1 MAADIAFEPPSR
13 GDRDAR
19 RWLAE
24 AARTGA
30 RPARIAAVL
39 MVTEALPAVGFAAS
53 LALAL
58 AGMDRPQV
66 AAGWAVAAAAS
77 LIVRGL
83 IGLAAARQG
92 AEAARAVRQD
102 VRRRAFAGLVASGR
116 AEAADA
122 AAPVEGV
129 DALTGYV
136 ARFTPLRIAATATP
150 LLLVAVMAVASPFAA
165 ALVLLTL
172 IPFIAG
178 MALAGMAA
186 GEESRR
192 QFDALAQLSGLFL
205 DRIRALPAVIAFQGQ
220 DRIAA
225 EVARASDDLAR
236 HTGRVLRIAFLSSGV
251 LEFFAALAVA
261 LVAVYCGFNL
271 LRLLPF
277 PAPEQLDL
285 ARAVFVLALAPEVYL
300 PLRRLAAAYHDR
312 QAAEAAA
319 PMLAR
324 VSGAQL
330 VASREEARSAD
341 APEIRF
347 TDVAIAYVHA
357 PAVIEGFNLIVRP
370 GQIVALVGPSG
381 RGKTSLL
388 NLLLGLSPLTR
399 GQVQVDGRR
408 LAEAR
413 HFAGSVAWVGQDP
426 VVLPGS
432 VRANLAL
439 ARKDATA
446 AEIEAAAK
454 AAGLTVALDRAL
466 DERGGGLSGG
476 ERRRLGVAR
485 ALVKDAPILLL
496 DEPTANL
503 DAAAEAAMIA
513 AIQTAAVGRTVLIA
527 THSPAV
533 MALADRVVR
542 L

>member
-1 MAADIAFEPPSR
+1 MAADIAFEPPAR
-13 GDRDAR
+13 GDRDTR

-24 AARTGA
+24 AARPGA
-30 RPARIAAVL
+30 RSARIAAFL
-39 MVTEALPAVGFAAS
+39 MVAEALPAIGFAAS

-58 AGMDRPQV
+58 AGMARPH
-66 AAGWAVAAAAS
+66 AAVGWAVAAAAS

-83 IGLAAARQG
+83 IGLAAARRG
-92 AEAARAVRQD
+92 AEAARAVRQN

-116 AEAADA
+116 AEPADA

-129 DALTGYV
+129 DALSGYV
-136 ARFTPLRIAATATP
+136 ARFTPLRIAATVTP
-150 LLLVAVMAVASPFAA
+150 LLLVSVMAVASPFASG
-165 ALVLLTL
+165 LVLLTL

-192 QFDALAQLSGLFL
+192 QFEALARLSGLFL

-220 DRIAA
+220 DGITA

-236 HTGRVLRIAFLSSGV
+236 RTGRVLKIAFLSSGV

-312 QAAEAAA
+312 QAAEAAS

-324 VSGAQL
+324 VAAAMGAPRAAQ
-330 VASREEARSAD
+330 RSPA

-347 TDVAIAYVHA
+347 TGVAIAYAHA

-381 RGKTSLL
+381 RGKTSVL

-408 LAEAR
+408 LAEAGD
-413 HFAGSVAWVGQDP
+413 FAGSVAWVGQDP

-439 ARKDATA
+439 ARKDAAA
-446 AEIEAAAK
+446 AEVEAAAQ
-454 AAGLTVALDRAL
+454 AAGLKVDLDRVL

>member
-1 MAADIAFEPPSR
+1 MAADIAIEPPARS
-13 GDRDAR
+13 DRDAR

-24 AARTGA
+24 AGRVGA
-30 RPARIAAVL
+30 RPARIAAAL
-39 MVTEALPAVGFAAS
+39 AIAEALPALGFAAS

-58 AGMDRPQV
+58 AHMDRPPV
-66 AAGWAVAAAAS
+66 VAGWAVAAALS

-83 IGLAAARQG
+83 IGAAATRLG
-92 AEAARAVRQD
+92 AEAARVVRQD
-102 VRRRAFAGLVASGR
+102 VRRRTFAGLVASGR
-116 AEAADA
+116 AEAGDA

-129 DALTGYV
+129 DALTGHV

-150 LLLVAVMAVASPFAA
+150 LLLVVAMAVASPFSAG
-165 ALVLLTL
+165 LVLLTL

-192 QFDALAQLSGLFL
+192 QFDALARLSGLFL

-220 DRIAA
+220 DRVAA

-236 HTGRVLRIAFLSSGV
+236 RTGRVLKIAFLSSGV

-319 PMLAR
+319 PLLAR
-324 VSGAQL
+324 VAAAP
-330 VASREEARSAD
+330 VAPPAVEQSPA

-347 TDVAIAYVHA
+347 TDVAVAYADA
-357 PAVIEGFNLIVRP
+357 PAVIESFSLTVRP

-381 RGKTSLL
+381 RGKTSVL

-408 LAEAR
+408 LAEAGD
-413 HFAGSVAWVGQDP
+413 FAAVVAWVGQDP
-426 VVLPGS
+426 VVLPGT

-439 ARKDATA
+439 ARADATD
-446 AEIEAAAK
+446 AEVEAAAR
-454 AAGLTVALDRAL
+454 AAGLTIDLDRAL

-513 AIQTAAVGRTVLIA
+513 AIQTAAVGRTLLIA